1 MTGTRVS
8 AFLAAAFCATALA
21 FPAAAGPGTIDTGKS
36 EVSIF
41 YYPWYSTP
49 VRDGSWAHW
58 YVEHDGAPV
67 LSTPYFPSRGLY
79 SSSNAKI
86 VAAQMREIAAAGVE
100 TVVVSWWGFDSPE

>member
-1 MTGTRVS
+1 MRQSGPSGRVPRGVS
-8 AFLAAAFCATALA
+8 GARISVFLIAAICAAALA
-21 FPAAAGPGTIDTGKS
+21 FPAAAGPGTSDAS
-36 EVSIF
+36 SARVAIF

-49 VRDGSWAHW
+49 VRDGRWAHW

-86 VAAQMREIAAAGVE
+86 VAAQMREKIGRAHV
-100 TVVVSWWGFDSPE
+100 